1 MIIKGPNILINN
13 TFFEPSLIR
22 AEKAISKALE
32 VHIACRERIYIMI
45 FGSQY
50 DILLIIFYK
59 LFNLNEK
66 ERNDN
71 NIILLTSIKRMS
83 SHCII

>member
-32 VHIACRERIYIMI
+32 VHIACARMNLHHDFRE
-45 FGSQY
+45 
-50 DILLIIFYK
+50 
-59 LFNLNEK
+59 
-66 ERNDN
+66 
-71 NIILLTSIKRMS
+71 SI
-83 SHCII
+83 